1 MKFSKSAIL
10 FSLSCIT
17 PLISGCFS
25 SYPRPITPGEFQYSQ
40 DEHSMRVMIIHPIT
54 ESEFNLANGLNV
66 VEDISKN
73 KTNNYYSLDYYLI
86 ENDIKTSFNFINLKD
101 NPRMAFKPG
110 HGFSYQDENGLL
122 IRLFDDNNEIRIDHG
137 NYEQYILRKTN

>member
-1 MKFSKSAIL
+1 MKFYKSAIL

-25 SYPRPITPGEFQYSQ
+25 SYPRPITPGEFQYSN
-40 DEHSMRVMIIHPIT
+40 DEYSTRVMIIHPIT
-54 ESEFNLANGLNV
+54 ENEFNLANGLNV
-66 VEDISKN
+66 VEDISKD

-86 ENDIKTSFNFINLKD
+86 ENDIKTAFNFINLKD

-122 IRLFDDNNEIRIDHG
+122 IRLFDDNNEIHIDHG